1 MSHQKPNQVARLTRR
16 EALYGLSGGIGSL
29 AFASMLQAEVP
40 KLGNHHPAKANRCIF
55 LMMH

>member
-29 AFASMLQAEVP
+29 AFASMLQA
-40 KLGNHHPAKANRCIF
+40 
-55 LMMH
+55 